1 MNIHIIEPLGES
13 LTLHIQTT
21 DIPADCECETNLEVC
36 ITDKDGTVFDSR
48 TVTMSAENYSISAV
62 SDLSIDIDDNRTVS
76 DSPELEQQIFDDLLD
91 IWSGYFVKPERVRE
105 AAPEMLESLEGLI
118 AAFDSDLHELM
129 LAKIKAKAAI
139 AKAKGGNQ

>member
-1 MNIHIIEPLGES
+1 
-13 LTLHIQTT
+13 
-21 DIPADCECETNLEVC
+21 
-36 ITDKDGTVFDSR
+36 
-48 TVTMSAENYSISAV
+48 MSAENYSISAV